1 MDTAA
6 KNVKV
11 GVTTDELDRIVHEVM
26 TSRNLYR
33 INYLAHFSKKY
44 SLVSSYVFFICPLFQ
59 ACLERNCYPSPLNY
73 HGFPKSCCTLVLILI
88 VIKLCSSYVTSFKF
102 NTHILYIEY
111 SSSDLTAA
119 IFVSQSF
126 SSRRL

>member
-33 INYLAHFSKKY
+33 INYLAHFSK
-44 SLVSSYVFFICPLFQ
+44 
-59 ACLERNCYPSPLNY
+59 R
-73 HGFPKSCCTLVLILI
+73 I
-88 VIKLCSSYVTSFKF
+88 VW
-102 NTHILYIEY
+102 
-111 SSSDLTAA
+111 
-119 IFVSQSF
+119 
-126 SSRRL
+126 

>member
-33 INYLAHFSKKY
+33 ISYLASFFKKY
-44 SLVSSYVFFICPLFQ
+44 SLVTSYVCFLYCLFQ

-73 HGFPKSCCTLVLILI
+73 NGFPKSCCTLV
-88 VIKLCSSYVTSFKF
+88 F
-102 NTHILYIEY
+102 NCY
-111 SSSDLTAA
+111 
-119 IFVSQSF
+119 
-126 SSRRL
+126 